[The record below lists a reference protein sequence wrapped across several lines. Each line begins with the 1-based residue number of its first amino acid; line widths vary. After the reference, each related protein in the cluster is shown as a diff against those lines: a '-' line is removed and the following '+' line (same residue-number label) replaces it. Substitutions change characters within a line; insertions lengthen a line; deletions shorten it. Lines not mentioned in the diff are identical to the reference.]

1 MKLLIFDGNSIINRA
16 YYAIRGLSTK
26 DGFATNGI
34 YGFLKLYEKYFEQ
47 VSPDMVVVT
56 FDLRAKTFRHEM
68 YEEYKAQRKGMPD
81 DLAAQMEPLKEIL
94 RAMNVC
100 VLEKEGYEA
109 DDLIG
114 TLSRYA
120 SDRQYECFIVS
131 GDRDDFQLVDQ
142 YTTLLL
148 PVTQKGASETVTV
161 TPAYIKE
168 KYGLAPLQMIELK
181 SIMGDSSDNIKGVP
195 GIGEKGALD
204 LIVKF
209 GTLDGVYEN
218 IDSAQIKK
226 GIREKLI
233 AGRDMAYL
241 SRKLAEICRDVPL
254 ELSDELLA
262 VKEYDAAH
270 LSELLLRYELSSLLK
285 TLGVSTVAARPEVKV
300 YDDVSLE
307 ECAEYCRANGMYF
320 TYGFNAEG
328 ISATVAFEDGV
339 CLLKDIAPLLAD
351 EWIRKITFDA
361 KALYARLLEE
371 DTAPGEPY
379 YDIMVAQYVLDST
392 MSGYTQKSILMRVL
406 QQELEAEKEFVAA
419 MPKIYKWQQ
428 QKLEERNQRELLY
441 GIELPLTIVLADMER
456 IGFKVDRE
464 KLLSYSDMIT
474 AKTLELEEQ
483 IYLLAGEKFNVNS
496 PKQLGSILFEK
507 LQLKPAKKT
516 KSGFSTNVDAL
527 EKVYNAHPIVPMV
540 MEYRKYAKLKSTYC
554 DGLLSLMDEE
564 QKIHTS
570 FQQTV
575 THTGR
580 ISSTEPNLQ
589 NIPVRTDVGRELRA
603 MFVASDRDKVL
614 VDADYS
620 QIELRVLA
628 HIADDTNMLAGFA
641 QGEDIHTA
649 TAARVFG
656 VPTKEVTGEMRRA
669 AKAVN
674 FGIVYGISDF
684 SLAQDIHVT
693 KKEAKAYIES
703 YLEQYSGVKR
713 YMEEIVAFGKEHGYV
728 GTIFGRRRELPEL
741 ASGNYVM
748 RSFGERVAMNTPIQ
762 GSAADIIKIAM
773 VNIYRR
779 LKDEGLQAKL
789 ILQVHDE
796 LIIEAPR
803 SEREIVCKLL
813 GEEMEQAADLKV
825 KLLAD
830 VHSGDSWYDCK

>member
-1 MKLLIFDGNSIINRA
+1 MKLLVFDGNSIINRA

-47 VSPDMVVVT
+47 VQPDMVAVT
-56 FDLRAKTFRHEM
+56 FDLRAKTFRHKM
-68 YEEYKAQRKGMPD
+68 YDEYKAQRKGMPD
-81 DLAAQMEPLKEIL
+81 DLAAQMEPLKDIL

-120 SDRQYECFIVS
+120 AEKQYKCYIVS
-131 GDRDDFQLVDQ
+131 GDRDDFQLVDE

-148 PVTQKGASETVTV
+148 PVTQKGGSETVTV
-161 TPAYIKE
+161 TPEYIRE
-168 KYGLAPLQMIELK
+168 KYELCPQQMIELK

-209 GTLDGVYEN
+209 GSLDGVYEN
-218 IDSAQIKK
+218 INSDQIKK
-226 GIREKLI
+226 GTREKLI

-241 SRKLAEICRDVPL
+241 SRKLAEICRTVPIDV
-254 ELSDELLA
+254 SDELLS
-262 VKEYDAAH
+262 VKPYDQDK
-270 LSELLLRYELSSLLK
+270 LMELLLHYELSSLVK
-285 TLGVSTVAARPEVKV
+285 ALGVTAAKRPEIKQ
-300 YDDVSLE
+300 YKEVSLE
-307 ECAEYCRANGMYF
+307 DYINYCRQEGMYF
-320 TYGFNAEG
+320 CYHISGEQIQGTLVYQDG
-328 ISATVAFEDGV
+328 ICKLDDIKV
-339 CLLKDIAPLLAD
+339 LLLD
-351 EWIRKITFDA
+351 ETIRKVTFDA
-361 KALYARLLEE
+361 KELYKKLLSTDEI
-371 DTAPGEPY
+371 PGQAY

-392 MSGYTQKSILMRVL
+392 MSGYTPQSIMMRVL
-406 QQELEAEKEFVAA
+406 QTELEAEDEFVAA
-419 MPKIYKWQQ
+419 MPQIYQWQIQ
-428 QKLEERNQRELLY
+428 RLQEREQNTLLY
-441 GIELPLTIVLADMER
+441 DIELPLTIVLADMER
-456 IGFKVDRE
+456 TGFKVDRQRLNEYSE
-464 KLLSYSDMIT
+464 KIT
-474 AKTLELEEQ
+474 RQANQLEQ
-483 IYLLAGEKFNVNS
+483 TIYELAGEEFNVNS
-496 PKQLGSILFEK
+496 PKQLGHILFEK
-507 LQLKPAKKT
+507 LQLKPVKKT
-516 KSGFSTNVDAL
+516 KSGFSTNADAL
-527 EKVYNAHPIVPMV
+527 EKVYHAHPIVPMV
-540 MEYRKYAKLKSTYC
+540 LEYRKFAKLKSTYC
-554 DGLLSLMDEE
+554 DGLLNLMDDN

-589 NIPVRTDVGRELRA
+589 NIPVRTDIGREIRA
-603 MFVASDRDKVL
+603 MFIASDDNKIL
-614 VDADYS
+614 IDADYS

-628 HIADDTNMLAGFA
+628 HIADDANMIRGFE

-649 TAARVFG
+649 TAARVFN
-656 VPTKEVTGEMRRA
+656 VAVNDVTQEMRRA

-703 YLEQYSGVKR
+703 YLAEYSGVKR
-713 YMEEIVAFGKEHGYV
+713 YMEEVVAFGKENGYV

-741 ASGNYVM
+741 SSGNFIM

-773 VNIYRR
+773 VNTYHR
-779 LKDEGLQAKL
+779 LKKEGLQAKL

-796 LIIEAPR
+796 LIIEAPIE
-803 SEREIVCKLL
+803 ERDQVCALL
-813 GEEMEQAADLKV
+813 GEEMERAADLKV

-830 VHSGDSWYDCK
+830 VHYGASWYDCK